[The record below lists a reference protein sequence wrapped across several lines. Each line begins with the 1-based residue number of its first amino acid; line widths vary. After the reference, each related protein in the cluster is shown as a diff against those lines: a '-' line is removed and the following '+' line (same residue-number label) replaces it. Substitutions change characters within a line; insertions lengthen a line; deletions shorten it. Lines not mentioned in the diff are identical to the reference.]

1 MLNKKQTVSLVVA
14 SLLVMILGCSNNESI
29 DTKKSDREKVAN
41 SEEITGPGVEGYVKK
56 QTSNRG
62 FLLEVTKD
70 HQMFDTGT
78 LIHVGV
84 DEETMLDEL
93 EVGQNVSVWYGG
105 PILESYPPK
114 IKGLKIEIKDSE
126 N

>member
-1 MLNKKQTVSLVVA
+1 MLSKRTVSLVVV
-14 SLLVMILGCSNNESI
+14 SLLVIIVGCLNNDNNNI
-29 DTKKSDREKVAN
+29 KKNDDEKVAN

-62 FLLEVTKD
+62 FLLEVTQE
-70 HQMFDTGT
+70 HQIFSTDT

-93 EVGQNVSVWYGG
+93 EVGQNVTVWYGG
-105 PILESYPPK
+105 TILESYPPK
-114 IKGLKIEIKDSE
+114 IKGLKIEIKDSK